1 MRVPLKTAVASW
13 ASLLNIIIIIIIII
27 ENKQSSSPSPIYVF
41 NIYSERKHWKSSILW
56 GDTLQP
62 LINSLMQ

>member
-27 ENKQSSSPSPIYVF
+27 IIENKQSSSPSPIYVF
-41 NIYSERKHWKSSILW
+41 NIFSERKHWKSSIL
-56 GDTLQP
+56 
-62 LINSLMQ
+62 

>member
-1 MRVPLKTAVASW
+1 MITSKTDSIVRQMRVPLKTAVASW

-41 NIYSERKHWKSSILW
+41 NICSERKHWKSSIL
-56 GDTLQP
+56 
-62 LINSLMQ
+62 